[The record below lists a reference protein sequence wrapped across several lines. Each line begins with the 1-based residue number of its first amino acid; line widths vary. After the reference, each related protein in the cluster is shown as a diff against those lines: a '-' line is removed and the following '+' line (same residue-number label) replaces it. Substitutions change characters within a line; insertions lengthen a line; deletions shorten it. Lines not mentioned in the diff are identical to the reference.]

1 MQSMTGL
8 IVKALS
14 GFYYCLPDDAG
25 SAGEPVECRA
35 RGAFRNEAVTPLVG
49 DRVRFEIGDDGRGY
63 VLEIL
68 PRRNAFTRPPVANL
82 DRLFIVASVT
92 DPSPSLQTIDKLLTV
107 CEYKEIAP
115 ILVIT
120 KTDLGDPDPLRR
132 IYETAGFPVLSVC
145 NHADGAAGELD
156 GVRAYLQEGV
166 SAFCGNTGVG
176 KSSLLNRLF
185 PGLELAT
192 GDISQKLG
200 RGRHTT
206 RHVELYPVPGGNGFV
221 ADTPGFGTME
231 LSQYDIIR
239 KEQLQYCFR
248 EFEPHLGSCRFP
260 DCSHTTEIGCAVLEA
275 LRAGE
280 IMPSRHESYAALY
293 EEARQIK
300 EWELDKE
307 RPTGRR

>member
-1 MQSMTGL
+1 M
-8 IVKALS
+8 KALS
-14 GFYYCLPDDAG
+14 GFYYCLPDGMNAVKDA
-25 SAGEPVECRA
+25 VECRA

-49 DRVRFEIGDDGRGY
+49 DRVHFETEGDGHGF

-68 PRRNAFTRPPVANL
+68 PRKNEFTRPPIANL
-82 DRLFIVASVT
+82 DRLFIVASVA
-92 DPSPSLQTIDKLLTV
+92 DPSPSLQVLDKLITV
-107 CEYKEIAP
+107 CEYKEIEP
-115 ILVIT
+115 ILMIT
-120 KTDLGDPDPLRR
+120 KTDLGDAEPLRR
-132 IYETAGFPVLSVC
+132 IYESAGFPVLTVC
-145 NHADGAAGELD
+145 NHSDADTAGSDAVRQYLND
-156 GVRAYLQEGV
+156 GI

-176 KSSLLNRLF
+176 KSSLLNRLY
-185 PGLELAT
+185 PELSLAT

-206 RHVELYPVPGGNGFV
+206 RHVELYPIPGGNGWV

-248 EFEPHLGSCRFP
+248 EFEPYLGKCRFP
-260 DCSHTTEIGCAVLEA
+260 DCAHIAEAGCAVLEA
-275 LRAGE
+275 LRDGA

-293 EEARQIK
+293 AEARQIK
-300 EWELDKE
+300 EWELEKE